1 MRTLKRGAARGDRVS
16 GAHGRRDYGGAP
28 EEAEE
33 GLEGAAH
40 GIAEAM

>member
-1 MRTLKRGAARGDRVS
+1 MRTLEGGAARGDRVS
-16 GAHGRRDYGGAP
+16 GVYGRRDYGGAP

-40 GIAEAM
+40 GVAEAV